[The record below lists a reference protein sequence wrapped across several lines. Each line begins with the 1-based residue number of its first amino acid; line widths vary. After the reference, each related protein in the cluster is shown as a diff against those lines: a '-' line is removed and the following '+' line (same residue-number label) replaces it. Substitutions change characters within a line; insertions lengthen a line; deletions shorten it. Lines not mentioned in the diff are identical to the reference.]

1 MKDIR
6 ALIFD
11 FGGTLDGN
19 GIHWL
24 ERTYQFIHERHPE
37 ITREAF
43 DAADKAAITEFAFGD
58 SSIEWSYQEAVST
71 LAARLQKGDSS
82 IEWSYQDGSMLPV
95 GAVASEYA
103 ARCSLRETADAIA
116 VGIYKRLGLSEE
128 MKDAYV
134 DWFCAGAAEHLENNR
149 CWLETLRGTYKLA
162 VISNNFGNTR
172 GWCDEYGLTPLLE
185 TIIDSTVLGIAK
197 PDARIFEAA
206 LSDLGVAAAHA
217 IYVGDSYAADM
228 VGGKNAGLWTAW
240 FVGNQVKTCED
251 PSMVDVQLS
260 HLHELTDFLDSD

>member
-1 MKDIR
+1 MRDIH

-24 ERTYQFIHERHPE
+24 ERTYQFIHEQLPE

-43 DAADKAAITEFAFGD
+43 DKADKETITEFALGD
-58 SSIEWSYQEAVST
+58 SSHEWN
-71 LAARLQKGDSS
+71 
-82 IEWSYQDGSMLPV
+82 YQDGSMLPV

-116 VGIYKRLGLSEE
+116 VGIYKRLGLSEQ
-128 MKDAYV
+128 MKDEYV
-134 DWFCAGAAEHLENNR
+134 DWFCAGAAEHLKNNR
-149 CWLETLRGTYKLA
+149 RWLETLHGTYKLA

-185 TIIDSTVLGIAK
+185 AIIDSTVLGIAK

-206 LSDLGVAAAHA
+206 LSELGVAPAHA
-217 IYVGDSYAADM
+217 IYVGDSYSADM

-240 FVGNQVKTCED
+240 LVGDQERACPD
-251 PSMVDVQLS
+251 PSMVDVKLS
-260 HLHELTDFLDSD
+260 HLHELTDFLDSA

>member
-24 ERTYQFIHERHPE
+24 ERAYQFIHERHPE

-43 DAADKAAITEFAFGD
+43 DEADRATITEFALGD
-58 SSIEWSYQEAVST
+58 ASH
-71 LAARLQKGDSS
+71 
-82 IEWSYQDGSMLPV
+82 EWSYQDGSMLPV
-95 GAVASEYA
+95 GVVASEYA
-103 ARCSLRETADAIA
+103 ARCSLRETTEAIA
-116 VGIYKRLGLSEE
+116 VGIYQRLGLSEK

-134 DWFCAGAAEHLENNR
+134 EWFCTGAAESLAENR
-149 CWLETLRGTYKLA
+149 QWLETLHGTYKLA

-185 TIIDSTVLGIAK
+185 AIIDSTVLGIAK
-197 PDARIFEAA
+197 PDARIFQAA
-206 LSDLGVAAAHA
+206 LSELDVAPAHA
-217 IYVGDSYAADM
+217 IYVGDSYSADM

-240 FVGNQVKTCED
+240 LVGEQERACPD

-260 HLHELTDFLDSD
+260 HLHELTDFLDAE

>member
-1 MKDIR
+1 MKNIR

-24 ERTYQFIHERHPE
+24 ERAYQFIREHHPE

-43 DAADKAAITEFAFGD
+43 DAADRATITEFALGD
-58 SSIEWSYQEAVST
+58 ASH
-71 LAARLQKGDSS
+71 
-82 IEWSYQDGSMLPV
+82 EWSYQDGSMLPV

-103 ARCSLRETADAIA
+103 ARCNLRETAEAIA
-116 VGIYKRLGLSEE
+116 DGIYKRLGLSEQ
-128 MKDAYV
+128 MKNEYV
-134 DWFCAGAAEHLENNR
+134 DWFCAGAAENLENNR
-149 CWLETLRGTYKLA
+149 RWLETLHGTYQLA

-172 GWCDEYGLTPLLE
+172 GWCDEYGLTPSLE

-197 PDARIFEAA
+197 PDPRIFEAA
-206 LSDLGVAAAHA
+206 LSELDVAPADA
-217 IYVGDSYAADM
+217 IYIGDSYSADM

-240 FVGNQVKTCED
+240 LVGDQERACPD
-251 PSMVDVQLS
+251 PVMVDVKLS
-260 HLHELTDFLDSD
+260 HLHELTDFLGVE

>member
-24 ERTYQFIHERHPE
+24 ERAYQFINERHPE

-43 DAADKAAITEFAFGD
+43 DKADKETITEFALGD
-58 SSIEWSYQEAVST
+58 ASH
-71 LAARLQKGDSS
+71 
-82 IEWSYQDGSMLPV
+82 EWSYQDGSMLPV

-103 ARCSLRETADAIA
+103 ARCNLRETTDAIA
-116 VGIYKRLGLSEE
+116 VGIYKRLGLSDQ
-128 MKDAYV
+128 MKDEYV

-149 CWLETLRGTYKLA
+149 RWLETLQGKYQLA

-185 TIIDSTVLGIAK
+185 AIIDSTVLGVAK

-206 LSDLGVAAAHA
+206 LSELDVAPAYA
-217 IYVGDSYAADM
+217 IYVGDSYSADM
-228 VGGKNAGLWTAW
+228 VGGKNAGMWTAW
-240 FVGNQVKTCED
+240 LVGDQVKTCQD
-251 PSMVDVQLS
+251 PSMVDVELS
-260 HLHELTDFLDSD
+260 HLHELTDFLGSA

>member
-24 ERTYQFIHERHPE
+24 ERTYQFIHAQHPE

-43 DAADKAAITEFAFGD
+43 DVADKATITEFFLGD
-58 SSIEWSYQEAVST
+58 PSH
-71 LAARLQKGDSS
+71 
-82 IEWSYQDGSMLPV
+82 EWSYQDGSMLPV
-95 GAVASEYA
+95 GAVASEHA

-116 VGIYKRLGLSEE
+116 VGIYKRLGLSEQ
-128 MKDAYV
+128 MKDEYV
-134 DWFCAGAAEHLENNR
+134 DWFCTGAAEHLENNR
-149 CWLETLRGTYKLA
+149 RWLETLHGTYKLA

-185 TIIDSTVLGIAK
+185 AIIDSTVLGIAK

-206 LSDLGVAAAHA
+206 LSELGVAPAHA

>member
-6 ALIFD
+6 ALVFD

-24 ERTYQFIHERHPE
+24 ERAYQFIHERCPE

-43 DAADKAAITEFAFGD
+43 DIADKASVTEFALGD
-58 SSIEWSYQEAVST
+58 SSH
-71 LAARLQKGDSS
+71 K
-82 IEWSYQDGSMLPV
+82 WSYQDGSMLPI

-103 ARCSLRETADAIA
+103 ARCTLRETTDAIA
-116 VGIYKRLGLSEE
+116 VGIYKRLGLSDQ
-128 MKDAYV
+128 MKDEYV
-134 DWFCAGAAEHLENNR
+134 EWFCVGASESLAENR
-149 CWLETLRGTYKLA
+149 RWLETLHDTYQLA

-172 GWCDEYGLTPLLE
+172 GWCDEYGLSPLLGA
-185 TIIDSTVLGIAK
+185 IIDSTVLGIAK

-206 LSDLGVAAAHA
+206 LSELDIPPHQA

-228 VGGKNAGLWTAW
+228 VGGKNAGMWTAW
-240 FVGNQVKTCED
+240 LIGSQEKPCPD
-251 PSMVDVQLS
+251 PSMVDIRLS
-260 HLHELTDFLDSD
+260 HLHELTDFLSA

>member
-19 GIHWL
+19 GTHWL
-24 ERTYQFIHERHPE
+24 ERAYQFIHERHPE

-43 DAADKAAITEFAFGD
+43 DKADKEAITEFALGD
-58 SSIEWSYQEAVST
+58 SSH
-71 LAARLQKGDSS
+71 
-82 IEWSYQDGSMLPV
+82 EWSYQDGSMLPV

-103 ARCSLRETADAIA
+103 ARCNLREAADAIA
-116 VGIYKRLGLSEE
+116 IGIYTRLGLSEQ

-149 CWLETLRGTYKLA
+149 RWLETLHGKYQLA

-172 GWCDEYGLTPLLE
+172 GWCDDYGLTPLLE
-185 TIIDSTVLGIAK
+185 AIIDSTVLGVAK

-206 LSDLGVAAAHA
+206 LSELDVAPGHA
-217 IYVGDSYAADM
+217 IYVGDSYSADM
-228 VGGKNAGLWTAW
+228 VGGKNAGMWTAW
-240 FVGNQVKTCED
+240 LVGDQAKTCQD
-251 PSMVDVQLS
+251 PSMADVQLS
-260 HLHELTDFLDSD
+260 HLHELTDFLGSV